1 MIFYKLN
8 IICLTLFIV
17 CITTS
22 YAQKDADSKQ
32 LPAKADSLVINN
44 DEYKPITI
52 GSKIESMHL
61 WRGFRVTDAANSVT
75 TLTYKSKDGKLA
87 AGFYGGYSF
96 DGFYTEFDHYISYST
111 NGFTVSVWDINNFTN
126 YETDYYDT
134 NSDFFDYSRRSS
146 RFVEATLAY
155 KFQTPN
161 FPLSISWTTILIGRD
176 YFVNN
181 NGNDEGRFSTYIQ
194 ASLPLYKDSAGGV
207 LSVAIAGAFAL
218 NNLPGEDS
226 HFYGSKPNLVN
237 TYLTYSR
244 SISLLEYELPLS
256 AKLMY
261 NPELQIG
268 GFEVSVVLF

>member
-1 MIFYKLN
+1 MNFYKLN

-17 CITTS
+17 SITTS
-22 YAQKDADSKQ
+22 YAQENDSKQ
-32 LPAKADSLVINN
+32 LPAKADSLAIN
-44 DEYKPITI
+44 DEYKPINI

-61 WRGFRVTDAANSVT
+61 WRGFRVTDASNSVT

-87 AGFYGGYSF
+87 AGFYGAYSF
-96 DGFYTEFDHYISYST
+96 DGFYTEFDNYISYST

-155 KFQTPN
+155 QFQSPN

-194 ASLPLYKDSAGGV
+194 ASAPVYKDSSHGV
-207 LSVAIAGAFAL
+207 LSIGIGGAFAL
-218 NNLPGEDS
+218 NNLQGEES

-244 SISLLEYELPLS
+244 SISLLKYKIPVS
-256 AKLMY
+256 AKAMY
-261 NPELQIG
+261 NPEQQISG
-268 GFEVSVVLF
+268 LEISVVLF